1 MNDSS
6 PTSAYSNF
14 MSKFNDLYN
23 RCFPIK
29 RKCIYRA
36 KGTPQKPWITKAIL
50 KSIRRKDKL
59 YRKYRSSQTASSKR
73 ALTNY
78 KNKLTSIIRASKKQ
92 YYCNLLDE
100 HKHNLK
106 KTWGVLNDLLG
117 NKRKKPL
124 SDSFVINGSVTS
136 DSHQIADGLND
147 YFVDIGPAHWRTK
160 FP

>member
-29 RKCIYRA
+29 RKCIYRD
-36 KGTPQKPWITKAIL
+36 KGIPQKPWITKAIL

-106 KTWGVLNDLLG
+106 KTWRLPGESLTIFWETKGRSLCPILL
-117 NKRKKPL
+117 
-124 SDSFVINGSVTS
+124 S
-136 DSHQIADGLND
+136 
-147 YFVDIGPAHWRTK
+147 
-160 FP
+160 